1 MLIPRELTL
10 EECLH
15 RLSSRNVGR
24 LAVATPLGPR
34 IYPVNYLVDKESL
47 VFRTNPFGTLGTFG
61 WGFEVAFEVD
71 DTNEAAKHG
80 WSVLL
85 LGRGQLLDR
94 FEVEEFARERG
105 LESWAGSDK
114 SLYVRLTWR
123 HISGREVGW
132 NDESASADAALHL
145 RTNTG
150 P

>member
-1 MLIPRELTL
+1 MLIPRDLTT
-10 EECLH
+10 EECVQ

-34 IYPVNYLVDKESL
+34 IYPVNYVVDKASI

-71 DTNEAAKHG
+71 HTDEASKHG
-80 WSVLL
+80 WSVML

-94 FEVEEFARERG
+94 PEVNDVARDRG
-105 LESWAGSDK
+105 LESWAGGDK

-132 NDESASADAALHL
+132 SEESDSGGALLHL
-145 RTNTG
+145 RTSTG